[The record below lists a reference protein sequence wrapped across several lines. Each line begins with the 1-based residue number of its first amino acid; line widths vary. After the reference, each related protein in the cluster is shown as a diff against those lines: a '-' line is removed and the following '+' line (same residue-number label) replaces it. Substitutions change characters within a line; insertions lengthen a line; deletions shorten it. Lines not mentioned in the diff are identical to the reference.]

1 MCTLQRFLN
10 TEVRDSRLRSS
21 AGSGD
26 LKPHLTYRSQ
36 YSTHTELRQTQK
48 VENKKVYCSVKN
60 FTLTLRIDTQAVAR
74 TKYNRTAKTYNRKYF
89 GQY

>member
-1 MCTLQRFLN
+1 MHAAKVSKHQGERLQAVVFS
-10 TEVRDSRLRSS
+10 E
-21 AGSGD
+21 SGY
-26 LKPHLTYRSQ
+26 LKPRLASGSQ
-36 YSTHTELRQTQK
+36 YSRHAELKQTQN